1 MPKALRVLLL
11 EDSLLDAE
19 LILAQLR
26 EDGFEPRWK
35 RVDSEAGFREELKP
49 ELDLILSDY
58 QMPQFTAL
66 RALEVLRESG
76 LAVPLII
83 VSGTIGEDMA
93 VAAMKEG
100 ASDYLLKDRLGR
112 LGQAIERVLEQ
123 SRLRRERLEAEA
135 ALRESE
141 ERFRQVV
148 ESIHEVFWMTD
159 VEHREMLYISP
170 GYEAIWGRSAEHLID
185 SPNAWVEAIHPEDRA
200 RVVEAMRTRQVSG
213 EYDETYRI
221 IRPDGTVR
229 WIRDRAF
236 PVQREDGPVDRVA
249 GVAEDVTERKLLE
262 AQFLR
267 AQRLEAIGTLAGG
280 VAHDLNN
287 ILAPMLM
294 AASLLKESVSSARDR
309 EMLQMV
315 ERSAERGADLIRQ
328 LLTYSRGVEGAR
340 VPLQPR
346 HLLREVEGMI
356 RETFPREITIT
367 FNLKKD
373 LWSVVADAT
382 QIHQVMMNLCVN
394 ARDAMPDGGVLK
406 VEARNVELSAEEAAR
421 WPGARPGPFV
431 AIRFED
437 TGTGITPENL
447 ARIFDPF
454 FTTKEVGKGTGLG
467 LPTAFGIVSNHGG
480 FITVESEV
488 GAGSAFEIYLP
499 AVLEPVEKAEAA
511 AEAPARRGAGE
522 VILVV
527 DDEEPIREA
536 TRHVLV
542 QSGYR
547 VVTAVNGRHALT
559 VFLAHR
565 ADVKLVITDVM
576 MPEMGGGTL
585 ARALRVLAPDL
596 KILAT
601 SGLEAN
607 RQHREFAA
615 LGATEVLPKPCG
627 PAALLEAVRRT
638 LDQPAR

>member
-1 MPKALRVLLL
+1 MPHALRVLLL
-11 EDSLLDAE
+11 EDTPLDAE

-26 EDGFEPRWK
+26 DDGFEPTWK
-35 RVDSEAGFREELKP
+35 RVESEAGFRAELKP

-76 LAVPLII
+76 LAVPVII

-123 SRLRRERLEAEA
+123 SRLRRERMEAEA

-159 VEHREMLYISP
+159 VEHREMLYVSP
-170 GYEAIWGRSAEHLID
+170 GYETIWGRPVAHLIE
-185 SPNAWVEAIHPEDRA
+185 SPNAWVDAIHPEDRD
-200 RVVEAMRTRQVSG
+200 RVVEMMRTKQVTG

-221 IRPDGTVR
+221 VRPDGKVR

-236 PVQREDGPVDRVA
+236 PVRRKGESVKRVA

-340 VPLQPR
+340 VPVQPK

-367 FNLKKD
+367 FKLRKD

-382 QIHQVMMNLCVN
+382 QLHQVMMNLCVN
-394 ARDAMPDGGVLK
+394 ARDAMPHGGALQVS
-406 VEARNVELSAEEAAR
+406 VQNVDLGAEQAAR

-431 AIRFED
+431 AIRIED
-437 TGTGITPENL
+437 TGTGIAPGDL

-454 FTTKEVGKGTGLG
+454 FTTKDVGKGTGLG
-467 LPTAFGIVSNHGG
+467 LSTAFGIVNNHGG
-480 FITVESEV
+480 FITVESQV
-488 GAGSAFEIYLP
+488 GAGSVFEVYLP
-499 AVLEPVEKAEAA
+499 AVLEPAETVEAA
-511 AEAPARRGAGE
+511 GETPLRRGSGE

-565 ADVKLVITDVM
+565 NDVKLVITDVM

-585 ARALRVLAPDL
+585 ARALRVLAPGL

-607 RQHREFAA
+607 RQHREFVA
-615 LGATEVLPKPCG
+615 LGGAEVLQKPCG
-627 PAALLEAVRRT
+627 PAALLDAVRRT
-638 LDQPAR
+638 LDEPAR

>member
-1 MPKALRVLLL
+1 MPHPLRVLLL
-11 EDSLLDAE
+11 EDSALDAE

-26 EDGFEPRWK
+26 EDGFAPTWT
-35 RVDSEAGFREELKP
+35 RVESEEGFRAELKP
-49 ELDLILSDY
+49 ELDLILCDY

-76 LAVPLII
+76 LTVPLII

-100 ASDYLLKDRLGR
+100 ASDYLLKDRLVR
-112 LGQAIERVLEQ
+112 LGQAVERVLEQ
-123 SRLRRERLEAEA
+123 HRWRRERMEAEA

-170 GYEAIWGRSAEHLID
+170 GYETIWGRPTAHLIKA
-185 SPNAWVEAIHPEDRA
+185 PNAWLDAIHPEDRE
-200 RVVEAMRTRQVSG
+200 RVAEAMRTKQATG

-221 IRPDGTVR
+221 VRPDGSVR

-236 PVQREDGPVDRVA
+236 PVQRNGEPVTRVA

-267 AQRLEAIGTLAGG
+267 AQRMEAIGTLASG

-294 AASLLKESVSSARDR
+294 AASLLKESVSDARDR

-328 LLTYSRGVEGAR
+328 LLSYSRGMPGAR
-340 VPLQPR
+340 VPVQPK
-346 HLLREVEGMI
+346 HLLREVEGLI
-356 RETFPREITIT
+356 RETFPREIKIT
-367 FNLKKD
+367 FTLKKD
-373 LWSVVADAT
+373 LWPVVADAT
-382 QIHQVMMNLCVN
+382 QLHQVMMNLCVN
-394 ARDAMPDGGVLK
+394 ARDAMPEGGTLK
-406 VEARNVELSAEEAAR
+406 VSAQNVEFNDEQVAR

-431 AIRFED
+431 AIRIED
-437 TGTGITPENL
+437 TGTGIAPENL
-447 ARIFDPF
+447 PRIFNPF
-454 FTTKEVGKGTGLG
+454 FTTKEVGKGTGIG
-467 LPTAFGIVSNHGG
+467 LSTAFGIVNNHGG
-480 FITVESEV
+480 FITVDSRLGE
-488 GAGSAFEIYLP
+488 GTAFDVYLP
-499 AVLEPVEKAEAA
+499 VALDSVAPEAA
-511 AEAPARRGAGE
+511 AGEKPAQRGEGE

-536 TRHVLV
+536 TRHVLM
-542 QSGYR
+542 QNGYR

-565 ADVKLVITDVM
+565 NDVKLVITDVM

-585 ARALRVLAPDL
+585 ARALRVLAPGL

-601 SGLEAN
+601 SGLEAD
-607 RQHREFAA
+607 RQHREFAS
-615 LGATEVLPKPCG
+615 LGGAEILQKPCG
-627 PAALLEAVRRT
+627 AATLLDAVRRT
-638 LDQPAR
+638 LDQRGR